1 MSNGIKTKTKK
12 TQVDD
17 TINYKEKPKVAKHK
31 LAKHKEKHEVKG
43 DDTIIQCCSDI
54 VLPIA
59 VILGLYI
66 ILHGH
71 LTPGGGFQGGV
82 LVGGAASIM
91 YIAYGRKGINEIFN
105 LYRFKISESIGALGF
120 ILIASLGLIYGIK
133 GFAFFQNV
141 ANKGTPGTI
150 LSSGNIFLMNFAVGY
165 KVLAGIGVMILI
177 MLGTLKSNE
186 D

>member
-1 MSNGIKTKTKK
+1 MSNATKTKK
-12 TQVDD
+12 VKSTNNVSDNKGKSK
-17 TINYKEKPKVAKHK
+17 IVNHKEQS
-31 LAKHKEKHEVKG
+31 KEKHEVKG

-82 LVGGAASIM
+82 LVGGAAAIM

-105 LYRFKISESIGALGF
+105 LNRFKVSESIGALGF
-120 ILIASLGLIYGIK
+120 ILIASLGLIYGMK
-133 GFAFFQNV
+133 GFSFFQNV
-141 ANKGTPGTI
+141 AYKGTPGTI